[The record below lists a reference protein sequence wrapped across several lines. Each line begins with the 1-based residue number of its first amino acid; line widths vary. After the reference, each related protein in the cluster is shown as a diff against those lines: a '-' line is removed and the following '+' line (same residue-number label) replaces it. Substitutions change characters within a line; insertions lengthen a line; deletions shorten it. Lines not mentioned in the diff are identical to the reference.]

1 MTLRAARAGSRS
13 ERCGERAVGG
23 PFGPHVDRANR
34 SSRPDPLRAGPTRAM
49 GGVTGPR
56 DLQREAVAGP
66 RSMYAK
72 LKPRTLLAKVKQQRR
87 ALPAFLKSGVG
98 RLFWK

>member
-23 PFGPHVDRANR
+23 PFGPRVDRANQ
-34 SSRPDPLRAGPTRAM
+34 SSRRDRVRAGPTRGI
-49 GGVTGPR
+49 GGVTGPC
-56 DLQREAVAGP
+56 DPQGEAVAGP